1 MVKLKSI
8 RDLLAENPFFEGMGG
23 HHIEFISGCGEIVN
37 FEEGAFLSREGE
49 YANNFYLILK
59 GEVAVESY
67 VPAKGAM
74 MISRIKEGGISGYSW
89 LFLPYRSQF
98 DTRALTKVK
107 AIQLNGKCLRGKA
120 ESDHELGYKLMNKF
134 TQMILQRMQD
144 TRRQM
149 LDIYVTEKKVEPSD
163 Q

>member
-8 RDLLAENPFFEGMGG
+8 KDLLAEAPFFEGMEDR
-23 HHIEFISGCGEIVN
+23 HIEFLSGCGEIVH
-37 FEEGAFLSREGE
+37 FEEGEFLSKEGE
-49 YANNFYLILK
+49 EANNFYLILK

-89 LFLPYRSQF
+89 LFPPYRSQF
-98 DTRALTKVK
+98 DTRALTQVK

-120 ESDHELGYKLMNKF
+120 ESDHELGYQLMNKF

-149 LDIYVTEKKVEPSD
+149 LDIYGTEQKVEPSD